1 MAPAPLRGVRTRA
14 RCGPR
19 RTAQVAN
26 FAVVRFDDEE
36 VVILVAV
43 PGLHEQDKATV
54 STPTVPGDD
63 RPAAQS
69 VAGCAPPNNAVCD
82 VR

>member
-1 MAPAPLRGVRTRA
+1 VVPAER
-14 RCGPR
+14 
-19 RTAQVAN
+19 AQVAN